1 MMRAQLWTNFR
12 KGPPRS
18 QSKSETLMEETWD
31 RVKKLEI
38 CLQTLKQETFD
49 NSTFKLNFLIIYS
62 YFIYNVCRHTRIN

>member
-1 MMRAQLWTNFR
+1 MMRAQLWPNFR

-49 NSTFKLNFLIIYS
+49 DSTFKLKFLIINS
-62 YFIYNVCRHTRIN
+62 YFIYNVC